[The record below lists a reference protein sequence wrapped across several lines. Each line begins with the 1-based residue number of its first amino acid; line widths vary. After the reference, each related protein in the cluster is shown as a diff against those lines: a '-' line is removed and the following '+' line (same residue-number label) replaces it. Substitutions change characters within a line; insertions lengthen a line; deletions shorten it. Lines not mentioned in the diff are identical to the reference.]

1 MALLLLLSPGCFI
14 GTINRLWATRN
25 QLLSFDEH
33 VRFEKATATRGPG
46 LRFLEPRLNQVD
58 ILALANGRSPSTI
71 RRERDGEVWTFTYQ
85 RRPVT
90 RGKAV
95 NLELD
100 FRGKLLTRLG
110 VDRRFSEALGDAR
123 IEMLL
128 RQFVGKHTS
137 LDLFGKRVVCRVPA
151 AELARFTPLRLAD
164 MRALFGPENL
174 VREVPLSPQE
184 PRYIFRY
191 NLEGAAGDKAAMSF
205 GASFQIPGEQV
216 ARVTSRIG
224 SFSLEF
230 DLSGK
235 P

>member
-1 MALLLLLSPGCFI
+1 V
-14 GTINRLWATRN
+14 GTINRLWATRR
-25 QLLSFDEH
+25 QLLDFDRH
-33 VRFEKATATRGPG
+33 VFFERATAARGPG
-46 LRFLEPRLNQVD
+46 LRFLHPRLTTAD
-58 ILALANGRSPSTI
+58 ISALANGRAPS
-71 RRERDGEVWTFTYQ
+71 RRLAAADGEVWTFTYQ

-90 RGKAV
+90 QGKSV

-100 FRGKLLTRLG
+100 FQGRLLTRIG

-128 RQFVGKHTS
+128 REFTGQHTS

-151 AELARFTPLRLAD
+151 AQLARFTPLRLAD
-164 MRALFGPENL
+164 IRALFGPENL
-174 VREVPLSPQE
+174 VREAPLPPEE

-191 NLEGAAGDKAAMSF
+191 TLEGTSGEKAAMSF
-205 GASFQIPGEQV
+205 GATFLANSQV
-216 ARVTSRIG
+216 GRITSRIG

-230 DLSGK
+230 DLSGR